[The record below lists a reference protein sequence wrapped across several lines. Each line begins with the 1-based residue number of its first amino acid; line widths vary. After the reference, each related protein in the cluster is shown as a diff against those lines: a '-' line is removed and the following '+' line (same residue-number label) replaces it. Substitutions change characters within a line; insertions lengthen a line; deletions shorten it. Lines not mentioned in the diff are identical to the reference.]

1 MTSANALRST
11 AHPARNEYSERHLTS
26 LNGYAMVVLAIG
38 LALFALYRFVS
49 IAEGMSVTEVLLG
62 HVLTGVLSVIA
73 AVLIFAGLY
82 TLQPNEA
89 ALVTLFG
96 RYAGTD
102 RAEGLRWANPFYVKR
117 RISLRA
123 RNLNSPALKVNDKR
137 GNPVEIG
144 AVIIWRVEDTAKA
157 RFEVDDVD
165 LYVKRRISLRARNL
179 NAPALKVNDKRGN
192 PVEIGAVIIW
202 RVEDTAKARF
212 EVDDV
217 DLYVKLQT
225 EAALRHVASLYA
237 YDEADSDNAHEI
249 TLRGG
254 LDDVAEAL
262 KTELAVRFSSAG
274 VRVSDARL
282 THLAYAPE
290 IAQVM
295 LRRQQAEAVI
305 SARHKIV
312 QGAVAMVES
321 ALTALSERNVV
332 TLDDERK
339 AAMVSNLLVVLCG
352 DKDTQPIINAGTLY
366 S

>member
-1 MTSANALRST
+1 MTSNDNSPRST
-11 AHPARNEYSERHLTS
+11 ERPVRIEYSERRLVS
-26 LNGYAMVVLAIG
+26 MNGYAMVAVAVVLVIVALTRFISIQDGMDVPTIVLQHVLVGGLCVLA
-38 LALFALYRFVS
+38 
-49 IAEGMSVTEVLLG
+49 
-62 HVLTGVLSVIA
+62 
-73 AVLIFAGLY
+73 AVAIVAGLY

-96 RYAGTD
+96 QYAGTD
-102 RAEGLRWANPFYVKR
+102 RAEGLRWANPFYIKR

-165 LYVKRRISLRARNL
+165 LYVK
-179 NAPALKVNDKRGN
+179 
-192 PVEIGAVIIW
+192 
-202 RVEDTAKARF
+202 
-212 EVDDV
+212 
-217 DLYVKLQT
+217 LQS

-237 YDEADSDNAHEI
+237 YDEADSDDAGEI

-254 LDDVAEAL
+254 LDDVALAL
-262 KTELAVRFSSAG
+262 KTELATRFANAG
-274 VRVSDARL
+274 VLVSDARL

-312 QGAVAMVES
+312 QGAVAMVEA

-332 TLDDERK
+332 VLDDERK

-366 S
+366 N

>member
-1 MTSANALRST
+1 MTSNQAWRGASQPTRV
-11 AHPARNEYSERHLTS
+11 EYSERRLAS
-26 LNGYAMVVLAIG
+26 LNGYAMFGLAVVLAVV
-38 LALFALYRFVS
+38 ALSRFVS
-49 IAEGMSVTEVLLG
+49 LRDDMEAGTLLLA
-62 HVLTGVLSVIA
+62 HVLPGALCVLATA
-73 AVLIFAGLY
+73 AIGAGLY

-89 ALVTLFG
+89 AIMTLFG
-96 RYAGTD
+96 QYAGTD
-102 RAEGLRWANPFYVKR
+102 RAEGLRWANPFFVKR

-165 LYVKRRISLRARNL
+165 LYVK
-179 NAPALKVNDKRGN
+179 
-192 PVEIGAVIIW
+192 
-202 RVEDTAKARF
+202 
-212 EVDDV
+212 
-217 DLYVKLQT
+217 LQS

-237 YDEADSDNAHEI
+237 YDEADSEDAGEI

-254 LDDVAEAL
+254 LDAVAQAL
-262 KTELAVRFSSAG
+262 GDELSARFASAG
-274 VRVSDARL
+274 VLVSDARL

-332 TLDDERK
+332 ALDDERK
-339 AAMVSNLLVVLCG
+339 AAMVGNLLVVLCG
-352 DKDTQPIINAGTLY
+352 DSEAQPIINAGTLY
-366 S
+366 G

>member
-1 MTSANALRST
+1 MSM
-11 AHPARNEYSERHLTS
+11 
-26 LNGYAMVVLAIG
+26 NGYAMFVLGVVLAVV
-38 LALFALYRFVS
+38 ALTRFVS
-49 IAEGMSVTEVLLG
+49 IRDDMEASTVLLA
-62 HVLTGVLSVIA
+62 HVLPGALCVLATVAIG
-73 AVLIFAGLY
+73 AGLY

-89 ALVTLFG
+89 AIMTLFG
-96 RYAGTD
+96 QYTGTD
-102 RAEGLRWANPFYVKR
+102 RAEGLRWANPFFVKR

-165 LYVKRRISLRARNL
+165 LYVK
-179 NAPALKVNDKRGN
+179 
-192 PVEIGAVIIW
+192 
-202 RVEDTAKARF
+202 
-212 EVDDV
+212 
-217 DLYVKLQT
+217 LQS

-237 YDEADSDNAHEI
+237 YDEADSEDAHEV

-254 LDDVAEAL
+254 LDAVAQAL
-262 KTELAVRFSSAG
+262 GDELSARFASAG
-274 VRVSDARL
+274 VLVSDARL

-332 TLDDERK
+332 ALDDERK
-339 AAMVSNLLVVLCG
+339 AAMVSNLLVVLCS
-352 DKDTQPIINAGTLY
+352 DNEAQPIINAGTLY
-366 S
+366 G

>member
-1 MTSANALRST
+1 MTSNTGPRGT
-11 AHPARNEYSERHLTS
+11 AHPSRIEYSERRLVS
-26 LNGYAMVVLAIG
+26 MNGYAMVVVAIVLAA
-38 LALFALYRFVS
+38 LALSRFIS
-49 IAEGMSVTEVLLG
+49 INDAMEPGTILLS
-62 HVLTGVLSVIA
+62 HVLPGALCVLATVA
-73 AVLIFAGLY
+73 TVAGLY

-89 ALVTLFG
+89 AIMTLFG
-96 RYAGTD
+96 QYAGTD
-102 RAEGLRWANPFYVKR
+102 RAEGLRWANPFFIKR
-117 RISLRA
+117 RVSLRA

-165 LYVKRRISLRARNL
+165 LYVK
-179 NAPALKVNDKRGN
+179 
-192 PVEIGAVIIW
+192 
-202 RVEDTAKARF
+202 
-212 EVDDV
+212 
-217 DLYVKLQT
+217 LQS

-237 YDEADSDNAHEI
+237 YDEADSDDANEI

-254 LDDVAEAL
+254 LDDVAAAL
-262 KTELAVRFSSAG
+262 STELSARFWSAG
-274 VRVSDARL
+274 VVVSDARL

-352 DKDTQPIINAGTLY
+352 DKDTQPIINTGTLY

>member
-1 MTSANALRST
+1 MTANLAPRRPVQPT
-11 AHPARNEYSERHLTS
+11 RIEYSERRLAS
-26 LNGYAMVVLAIG
+26 INGYAMFVLGVVLAAI
-38 LALFALYRFVS
+38 ALTRFVS
-49 IAEGMSVTEVLLG
+49 IRDDMEAATVLLA
-62 HVLTGVLSVIA
+62 HVLPGALCVLATVAIG
-73 AVLIFAGLY
+73 AGLY

-89 ALVTLFG
+89 AIMTLFG
-96 RYAGTD
+96 QYSGTD
-102 RAEGLRWANPFYVKR
+102 RAEGLRWANPFFVKR

-165 LYVKRRISLRARNL
+165 LYVK
-179 NAPALKVNDKRGN
+179 
-192 PVEIGAVIIW
+192 
-202 RVEDTAKARF
+202 
-212 EVDDV
+212 
-217 DLYVKLQT
+217 LQS

-237 YDEADSDNAHEI
+237 YDEADSEDASEV

-254 LDDVAEAL
+254 LDAVAQAL
-262 KTELAVRFSSAG
+262 GDELAARFASAG
-274 VRVSDARL
+274 VLVSDARL

-312 QGAVAMVES
+312 QGAVAMVEA

-332 TLDDERK
+332 ALDDERK
-339 AAMVSNLLVVLCG
+339 AAMVSNLLVVLCS
-352 DKDTQPIINAGTLY
+352 DNEAQPIINAGTLY
-366 S
+366 G

>member
-1 MTSANALRST
+1 MTSN
-11 AHPARNEYSERHLTS
+11 PASRRASAPTRIEYSERRLTS
-26 LNGYAMVVLAIG
+26 MNGYAMFVLGVI
-38 LALFALYRFVS
+38 LAAVALTRFVS
-49 IAEGMSVTEVLLG
+49 IRDDLDSATILLA
-62 HVLTGVLSVIA
+62 HVLPGALCVLATVAIG
-73 AVLIFAGLY
+73 AGLY

-89 ALVTLFG
+89 AIMTLFG
-96 RYAGTD
+96 QYAGTD
-102 RAEGLRWANPFYVKR
+102 RAEGLRWANPFFVKR

-165 LYVKRRISLRARNL
+165 LYVK
-179 NAPALKVNDKRGN
+179 
-192 PVEIGAVIIW
+192 
-202 RVEDTAKARF
+202 
-212 EVDDV
+212 
-217 DLYVKLQT
+217 LQS

-237 YDEADSDNAHEI
+237 YDEADSEDASEV

-254 LDDVAEAL
+254 LDAVAQAL
-262 KTELAVRFSSAG
+262 GDELSVRFASAG
-274 VRVSDARL
+274 VHVSDARL

-312 QGAVAMVES
+312 QGAVAMVEA

-332 TLDDERK
+332 ALDDERK

-352 DKDTQPIINAGTLY
+352 DGEAQPVINAGTLY
-366 S
+366 G

>member
-1 MTSANALRST
+1 MTSNTALPGT
-11 AHPARNEYSERHLTS
+11 AQSLRNEYSERRLTS
-26 LNGYAMVVLAIG
+26 MNGYAMVAIG
-38 LALFALYRFVS
+38 VVLVLVALSRF
-49 IAEGMSVTEVLLG
+49 IAIHDDMDAATVLLS
-62 HVLTGVLSVIA
+62 HVLPGGLCVLG
-73 AVLIFAGLY
+73 AVAIFAGLY

-89 ALVTLFG
+89 AIMTLFG
-96 RYAGTD
+96 KYSGTD
-102 RAEGLRWANPFYVKR
+102 RAEGLRWANPFFIKR

-165 LYVKRRISLRARNL
+165 LYVK
-179 NAPALKVNDKRGN
+179 
-192 PVEIGAVIIW
+192 
-202 RVEDTAKARF
+202 
-212 EVDDV
+212 
-217 DLYVKLQT
+217 LQS

-237 YDEADSDNAHEI
+237 YDEADSDDAGEI

-254 LDDVAEAL
+254 LDDVALAL
-262 KTELAVRFSSAG
+262 KNELSARFANAG
-274 VRVSDARL
+274 VAVTDARL

-312 QGAVAMVES
+312 QGAVAMVEA

>member
-1 MTSANALRST
+1 MTSNTALPST
-11 AHPARNEYSERHLTS
+11 AQSLRNEYSERRLTS
-26 LNGYAMVVLAIG
+26 MNGYAMAAIGVVLVLVALSRFIAIHDDMD
-38 LALFALYRFVS
+38 AA
-49 IAEGMSVTEVLLG
+49 TVLLS
-62 HVLTGVLSVIA
+62 HVLPGGLCVLG
-73 AVLIFAGLY
+73 AVAVFAGLY

-89 ALVTLFG
+89 AIMTLFG
-96 RYAGTD
+96 QYSGSD
-102 RAEGLRWANPFYVKR
+102 RAEGLRWANPFFIKR

-165 LYVKRRISLRARNL
+165 LYVK
-179 NAPALKVNDKRGN
+179 
-192 PVEIGAVIIW
+192 
-202 RVEDTAKARF
+202 
-212 EVDDV
+212 
-217 DLYVKLQT
+217 LQS

-237 YDEADSDNAHEI
+237 YDEADSDDAGEI

-254 LDDVAEAL
+254 LDDVALAL
-262 KTELAVRFSSAG
+262 KNELSARFANAG
-274 VRVSDARL
+274 VAVTDARL

>member
-1 MTSANALRST
+1 MT
-11 AHPARNEYSERHLTS
+11 
-26 LNGYAMVVLAIG
+26 
-38 LALFALYRFVS
+38 
-49 IAEGMSVTEVLLG
+49 
-62 HVLTGVLSVIA
+62 
-73 AVLIFAGLY
+73 
-82 TLQPNEA
+82 
-89 ALVTLFG
+89 
-96 RYAGTD
+96 
-102 RAEGLRWANPFYVKR
+102 
-117 RISLRA
+117 
-123 RNLNSPALKVNDKR
+123 PALKVNDKR

-144 AVIIWRVEDTAKA
+144 AVIIWRVEDTAK
-157 RFEVDDVD
+157 
-165 LYVKRRISLRARNL
+165 S
-179 NAPALKVNDKRGN
+179 
-192 PVEIGAVIIW
+192 
-202 RVEDTAKARF
+202 RF

-217 DLYVKLQT
+217 DLYVKLQS

-237 YDEADSDNAHEI
+237 YDEADSDDADEI

-254 LDDVAEAL
+254 LDDVALAL
-262 KTELAVRFSSAG
+262 KNELSARFASAG
-274 VRVSDARL
+274 VAVTDARL

-312 QGAVAMVES
+312 QGAVAMVEA

>member
-1 MTSANALRST
+1 MGGVLGSRGT
-11 AHPARNEYSERHLTS
+11 AHTEQPVTTF
-26 LNGYAMVVLAIG
+26 NGFVALIFGLVLLAIG
-38 LALFALYRFVS
+38 GVCMWQAVGHFGVVWGTFS
-49 IAEGMSVTEVLLG
+49 IGVIVILLG
-62 HVLTGVLSVIA
+62 ALTL
-73 AVLIFAGLY
+73 AGLY

-89 ALVTLFG
+89 AILQLFG
-96 RYAGTD
+96 AYRGTS
-102 RAEGLRWANPFYVKR
+102 RVAGLRAANPFYTRKKL
-117 RISLRA
+117 SLRA
-123 RNLNSPALKVNDKR
+123 RNLNGEKLKVNDKR
-137 GNPVEIG
+137 GNPIEIG
-144 AVIIWRVEDTAKA
+144 AVIV
-157 RFEVDDVD
+157 
-165 LYVKRRISLRARNL
+165 
-179 NAPALKVNDKRGN
+179 
-192 PVEIGAVIIW
+192 W

-217 DLYVKLQT
+217 DLYVKLQS

-237 YDEADSDNAHEI
+237 YDEADSQDAEEI

-254 LDDVAEAL
+254 LDDVAQAL
-262 KTELAVRFSSAG
+262 AAELSARFASAG
-274 VRVSDARL
+274 VLVSDARL

-352 DKDTQPIINAGTLY
+352 DNEAQPIINAGTLY

>member
-1 MTSANALRST
+1 MTSNQAPRRASQPTRI
-11 AHPARNEYSERHLTS
+11 EYSERRLMS
-26 LNGYAMVVLAIG
+26 MNGYAMFVLGVVLAVV
-38 LALFALYRFVS
+38 ALTRFVS
-49 IAEGMSVTEVLLG
+49 IRDDMEASTVLLA
-62 HVLTGVLSVIA
+62 HVLPGALCVLATVAIG
-73 AVLIFAGLY
+73 AGLY

-89 ALVTLFG
+89 AIMTLFG
-96 RYAGTD
+96 QYSGTD
-102 RAEGLRWANPFYVKR
+102 RAEGLRWANPFFVKR

-165 LYVKRRISLRARNL
+165 LYVK
-179 NAPALKVNDKRGN
+179 
-192 PVEIGAVIIW
+192 
-202 RVEDTAKARF
+202 
-212 EVDDV
+212 
-217 DLYVKLQT
+217 LQS

-237 YDEADSDNAHEI
+237 YDEADSEDAHEV

-254 LDDVAEAL
+254 LDAVAQAL
-262 KTELAVRFSSAG
+262 GDELSARFASAG
-274 VRVSDARL
+274 VLVSDARL

-332 TLDDERK
+332 ALDDERK
-339 AAMVSNLLVVLCG
+339 AAMVSNLLVVLCS
-352 DKDTQPIINAGTLY
+352 DNEAQPIINAGTLY
-366 S
+366 G

>member
-1 MTSANALRST
+1 MIPHRAVRNA
-11 AHPARNEYSERHLTS
+11 YSEQGLTS
-26 LNGYAMVVLAIG
+26 MNGYAMLAI
-38 LALFALYRFVS
+38 ALVLVAMAISRFVS
-49 IAEGMSVTEVLLG
+49 IDDAMDTATVLLA
-62 HVLTGVLSVIA
+62 HVLPGALCVL
-73 AVLIFAGLY
+73 AVVAVVAGLY

-89 ALVTLFG
+89 AIMTLFG
-96 RYAGTD
+96 KYTGSD
-102 RAEGLRWANPFYVKR
+102 RAEGLRWANPFFIKR

-157 RFEVDDVD
+157 RFEVDDV
-165 LYVKRRISLRARNL
+165 
-179 NAPALKVNDKRGN
+179 
-192 PVEIGAVIIW
+192 E
-202 RVEDTAKARF
+202 
-212 EVDDV
+212 
-217 DLYVKLQT
+217 LYVKLQS

-237 YDEADSDNAHEI
+237 YDEADSADPGEI

-254 LDDVAEAL
+254 LDTVALAL
-262 KTELAVRFSSAG
+262 QSELSARFASAG
-274 VRVSDARL
+274 VAVTEARL

-295 LRRQQAEAVI
+295 LRRQQAEAVV

-321 ALTALSERNVV
+321 ALMALSERNVV

>member
-1 MTSANALRST
+1 MSAIPVRPVPQT
-11 AHPARNEYSERHLTS
+11 VARNEYSERRLTS
-26 LNGYAMVVLAIG
+26 LSGYPMIVAGIG
-38 LALFALYRFVS
+38 LAGLAVTRFIS
-49 IAEGMSVTEVLLG
+49 IGEAMPATEVIVG
-62 HVLTGVLSVIA
+62 HVLP
-73 AVLIFAGLY
+73 AVLCLLGFVAIVTGLY

-89 ALVTLFG
+89 AIVTLFG

-102 RAEGLRWANPFYVKR
+102 RAEGLRWANPFFVKH

-165 LYVKRRISLRARNL
+165 LYVK
-179 NAPALKVNDKRGN
+179 
-192 PVEIGAVIIW
+192 
-202 RVEDTAKARF
+202 
-212 EVDDV
+212 
-217 DLYVKLQT
+217 LQS

-237 YDEADSDNAHEI
+237 YDEADSDDAGKI

-254 LDDVAEAL
+254 LDAVAAAL
-262 KTELAVRFSSAG
+262 AAELSARFASAG
-274 VRVSDARL
+274 VSVSDARL

-312 QGAVAMVES
+312 HGAVAMVES

-332 TLDDERK
+332 VLDDERK

-352 DKDTQPIINAGTLY
+352 DKDTQPIINTGTLY
-366 S
+366 G

>member
-1 MTSANALRST
+1 M
-11 AHPARNEYSERHLTS
+11 
-26 LNGYAMVVLAIG
+26 NGYAMFVLGVVLAII
-38 LALFALYRFVS
+38 ALTRFVS
-49 IAEGMSVTEVLLG
+49 IRDDMEAATVLLA
-62 HVLTGVLSVIA
+62 HVLPGVLCVLATA
-73 AVLIFAGLY
+73 AVGAGLY

-89 ALVTLFG
+89 AIMTLFG
-96 RYAGTD
+96 QYTGTD
-102 RAEGLRWANPFYVKR
+102 RAEGLRWANPFFVKR

-165 LYVKRRISLRARNL
+165 LYVK
-179 NAPALKVNDKRGN
+179 
-192 PVEIGAVIIW
+192 
-202 RVEDTAKARF
+202 
-212 EVDDV
+212 
-217 DLYVKLQT
+217 LQS

-237 YDEADSDNAHEI
+237 YDEADSEDAGEV

-254 LDDVAEAL
+254 LDAVAQAL
-262 KTELAVRFSSAG
+262 SDELSVRFASAG
-274 VRVSDARL
+274 VLVSDARL

-352 DKDTQPIINAGTLY
+352 DNDAQPIINAGTLY

>member
-1 MTSANALRST
+1 MNSNTALQST
-11 AHPARNEYSERHLTS
+11 PHPARIEYSERRLTS
-26 LNGYAMVVLAIG
+26 MNGYAMFAIALVLIAFAISRF
-38 LALFALYRFVS
+38 ATINDAMDVNTVLFS
-49 IAEGMSVTEVLLG
+49 
-62 HVLTGVLSVIA
+62 HVLVGAPAVLA
-73 AVLIFAGLY
+73 AVLIIAGLY

-89 ALVTLFG
+89 ALITLFG
-96 RYAGTD
+96 QYAGTD
-102 RAEGLRWANPFYVKR
+102 RAEGLRWANPFYIKR

-144 AVIIWRVEDTAKA
+144 AVIVWRVDDTAKA
-157 RFEVDDVD
+157 R
-165 LYVKRRISLRARNL
+165 Y
-179 NAPALKVNDKRGN
+179 
-192 PVEIGAVIIW
+192 
-202 RVEDTAKARF
+202 

-217 DLYVKLQT
+217 DLYVKLQS

-237 YDEADSDNAHEI
+237 YDEADSDDAHEI

-254 LDDVAEAL
+254 LDTVALAL
-262 KTELAVRFSSAG
+262 KTELSERFSTAG
-274 VRVSDARL
+274 VFVADARL

-312 QGAVAMVES
+312 QGAVAMVEA
-321 ALTALSERNVV
+321 ALKALSERNVV
-332 TLDDERK
+332 ELDDERK

-352 DKDTQPIINAGTLY
+352 DKDTSNPSSTPAPCTTEAMGMSNPPHRG
-366 S
+366 

>member
-1 MTSANALRST
+1 MTSNNALRGT
-11 AHPARNEYSERHLTS
+11 AQSVRNEYSERRLTS
-26 LNGYAMVVLAIG
+26 MNGYAMVALAIVLAG
-38 LALFALYRFVS
+38 VAASRFLS
-49 IAEGMSVTEVLLG
+49 ITDGMDVASVLLG
-62 HVLTGVLSVIA
+62 HVLVGALCLIA
-73 AVLIFAGLY
+73 TVLIAVGLY

-89 ALVTLFG
+89 AIVTLFG
-96 RYAGTD
+96 HYSGTD
-102 RAEGLRWANPFYVKR
+102 RAEGLRWTNPFTVKH

-144 AVIIWRVEDTAKA
+144 AVIIWRVEDTAK
-157 RFEVDDVD
+157 
-165 LYVKRRISLRARNL
+165 S
-179 NAPALKVNDKRGN
+179 
-192 PVEIGAVIIW
+192 
-202 RVEDTAKARF
+202 RF

-217 DLYVKLQT
+217 DLYVKLQS

-237 YDEADSDNAHEI
+237 YDEADSDDADEI

-254 LDDVAEAL
+254 LDDVALAL
-262 KTELAVRFSSAG
+262 KNELSARFASAG
-274 VRVSDARL
+274 VAVTDARL

-312 QGAVAMVES
+312 QGAVAMVEA

>member
-1 MTSANALRST
+1 MTSN
-11 AHPARNEYSERHLTS
+11 PAPRGAARPTRIEYSERRLTS
-26 LNGYAMVVLAIG
+26 MNGYAMIVVAIVLAG
-38 LALFALYRFVS
+38 FALSRFVS
-49 IAEGMSVTEVLLG
+49 ITDAMDPPTILLS
-62 HVLTGVLSVIA
+62 HVLPGALCVLATVAI
-73 AVLIFAGLY
+73 LAGLY

-89 ALVTLFG
+89 AIMTLFG
-96 RYAGTD
+96 QYAGTD
-102 RAEGLRWANPFYVKR
+102 RAEGLRWANPFFIKR
-117 RISLRA
+117 RVSLRA

-165 LYVKRRISLRARNL
+165 LYVK
-179 NAPALKVNDKRGN
+179 
-192 PVEIGAVIIW
+192 
-202 RVEDTAKARF
+202 
-212 EVDDV
+212 
-217 DLYVKLQT
+217 LQS

-237 YDEADSDNAHEI
+237 YDEADSDDASEI

-254 LDDVAEAL
+254 LDAVAAAL
-262 KTELAVRFSSAG
+262 STELSARFWSAG
-274 VRVSDARL
+274 VIVSDARL

-312 QGAVAMVES
+312 QGAVAMVEA

-352 DKDTQPIINAGTLY
+352 DKDTQPIINTGTLY

>member
-1 MTSANALRST
+1 MTSNTGPRGA
-11 AHPARNEYSERHLTS
+11 AHPTRIEYSERRLVS
-26 LNGYAMVVLAIG
+26 MNGYAMIVVAIVLAA
-38 LALFALYRFVS
+38 LALSRFIS
-49 IAEGMSVTEVLLG
+49 IDDAMEPGTILLS
-62 HVLTGVLSVIA
+62 HVLPGALCVLATVA
-73 AVLIFAGLY
+73 TVAGLY

-89 ALVTLFG
+89 AIMTLFG
-96 RYAGTD
+96 QYAGTD
-102 RAEGLRWANPFYVKR
+102 RAEGLRWANPFFIKR
-117 RISLRA
+117 RVSLRA

-165 LYVKRRISLRARNL
+165 LYVK
-179 NAPALKVNDKRGN
+179 
-192 PVEIGAVIIW
+192 
-202 RVEDTAKARF
+202 
-212 EVDDV
+212 
-217 DLYVKLQT
+217 LQS

-237 YDEADSDNAHEI
+237 YDEADSDDANEI

-254 LDDVAEAL
+254 LDDVAAAL
-262 KTELAVRFSSAG
+262 STELSARFWSAG
-274 VRVSDARL
+274 VVVSDARL

-352 DKDTQPIINAGTLY
+352 DKDTQPIINTGTLY

>member
-1 MTSANALRST
+1 MTSTSAPRGPALPT
-11 AHPARNEYSERHLTS
+11 RNEYSERRLTS
-26 LNGYAMVVLAIG
+26 MNGYAMLAI
-38 LALFALYRFVS
+38 AIAAIVFAITRFAS
-49 IAEGMSVTEVLLG
+49 IDEGMAVSAVLVG
-62 HVLTGVLSVIA
+62 HVLAGGLCILA
-73 AVLIFAGLY
+73 AVMVFIGLY

-89 ALVTLFG
+89 AIVTLFG
-96 RYAGTD
+96 HYSGTD
-102 RAEGLRWANPFYVKR
+102 RAEGLRWTNPFTVKR

-165 LYVKRRISLRARNL
+165 LYVK
-179 NAPALKVNDKRGN
+179 
-192 PVEIGAVIIW
+192 
-202 RVEDTAKARF
+202 
-212 EVDDV
+212 
-217 DLYVKLQT
+217 LQS

-237 YDEADSDNAHEI
+237 YDEADSDNPGEI

-254 LDDVAEAL
+254 LDAVALAL
-262 KTELAVRFSSAG
+262 KSELSDRFANAG
-274 VRVSDARL
+274 VTVTDARL

-312 QGAVAMVES
+312 QGAVAMVEA

>member
-1 MTSANALRST
+1 MNSNSPLWATL
-11 AHPARNEYSERHLTS
+11 HPTRIEYSERPLTS
-26 LNGYAMVVLAIG
+26 LNGDAMVAVG
-38 LALFALYRFVS
+38 LVS
-49 IAEGMSVTEVLLG
+49 IALAVWRLSSITDALEGSALAWHLVPGGLCIFVTAL
-62 HVLTGVLSVIA
+62 IA
-73 AVLIFAGLY
+73 AGLY

-89 ALVTLFG
+89 AIVTLFG
-96 RYAGTD
+96 QYSGTD
-102 RAEGLRWANPFYVKR
+102 RAEGLRWANPLHIKR

-144 AVIIWRVEDTAKA
+144 AVIIWRVED
-157 RFEVDDVD
+157 
-165 LYVKRRISLRARNL
+165 S
-179 NAPALKVNDKRGN
+179 
-192 PVEIGAVIIW
+192 
-202 RVEDTAKARF
+202 AKARF

-217 DLYVKLQT
+217 DLYVKLQS

-237 YDEADSDNAHEI
+237 YDEADSDDPGEI

-254 LDDVAEAL
+254 LDEVALAL
-262 KTELAVRFSSAG
+262 KTALSTRFVSAG
-274 VRVSDARL
+274 VWVADARL

-312 QGAVAMVES
+312 QGAVAMVEA

-352 DKDTQPIINAGTLY
+352 DKEAQPIINAGTLY

>member
-1 MTSANALRST
+1 MTSNTALPGK
-11 AHPARNEYSERHLTS
+11 AQPLRNEYSERRLTS
-26 LNGYAMVVLAIG
+26 MNGYAMAAIGVVLV
-38 LALFALYRFVS
+38 LVALSRFIS
-49 IAEGMSVTEVLLG
+49 IHDDMDAATVLLS
-62 HVLTGVLSVIA
+62 HVLPGALCVLATVAIA
-73 AVLIFAGLY
+73 AGLY
-82 TLQPNEA
+82 MLQPNEA
-89 ALVTLFG
+89 AIMTLFG
-96 RYAGTD
+96 KYSGTD
-102 RAEGLRWANPFYVKR
+102 RAEGLRWANPFFIKR

-165 LYVKRRISLRARNL
+165 LYVK
-179 NAPALKVNDKRGN
+179 
-192 PVEIGAVIIW
+192 
-202 RVEDTAKARF
+202 
-212 EVDDV
+212 
-217 DLYVKLQT
+217 LQS

-237 YDEADSDNAHEI
+237 YDEADSEDSREI

-254 LDDVAEAL
+254 LDDVALAL
-262 KTELAVRFSSAG
+262 KNELSARFANAG
-274 VRVSDARL
+274 VAVTDARL

-312 QGAVAMVES
+312 QGAVAMVEA

>member
-1 MTSANALRST
+1 MTSNNALRGT
-11 AHPARNEYSERHLTS
+11 AQPARNEYSERRLTS
-26 LNGYAMVVLAIG
+26 MNGYAMVAIAIVLAVVAVSRFLSIG
-38 LALFALYRFVS
+38 D
-49 IAEGMSVTEVLLG
+49 GMDVATVLLG
-62 HVLTGVLSVIA
+62 HVLVGALCLIA
-73 AVLIFAGLY
+73 TVLIAVGLY

-89 ALVTLFG
+89 AIVTLFG
-96 RYAGTD
+96 HYSGTD
-102 RAEGLRWANPFYVKR
+102 RAEGLRWTNPFTVKR

-165 LYVKRRISLRARNL
+165 LYVK
-179 NAPALKVNDKRGN
+179 
-192 PVEIGAVIIW
+192 
-202 RVEDTAKARF
+202 
-212 EVDDV
+212 
-217 DLYVKLQT
+217 LQS

-237 YDEADSDNAHEI
+237 YDEADSDDADEI

-254 LDDVAEAL
+254 LDDVALAL
-262 KTELAVRFSSAG
+262 KNELSARFASAG
-274 VRVSDARL
+274 VAVTDARL

-312 QGAVAMVES
+312 QGAVAMVEA

>member
-1 MTSANALRST
+1 MTSNTASRS
-11 AHPARNEYSERHLTS
+11 AAQPVRNEYSERRLLS
-26 LNGYAMVVLAIG
+26 MNGYAMAAAAVVLVGVAVARFATIG
-38 LALFALYRFVS
+38 AGTDVATVLVS
-49 IAEGMSVTEVLLG
+49 
-62 HVLTGVLSVIA
+62 HVLAGGLCILG
-73 AVLIFAGLY
+73 AVLCVAGLY

-89 ALVTLFG
+89 AIVTLFG
-96 RYAGTD
+96 QYSGTD
-102 RAEGLRWANPFYVKR
+102 RAEGLRWTNPLAVKR

-123 RNLNSPALKVNDKR
+123 RNLNS
-137 GNPVEIG
+137 
-144 AVIIWRVEDTAKA
+144 
-157 RFEVDDVD
+157 
-165 LYVKRRISLRARNL
+165 
-179 NAPALKVNDKRGN
+179 PALKVNDKRGN

-237 YDEADSDNAHEI
+237 YDEADSDDAGEV

-254 LDDVAEAL
+254 LDAVALAL
-262 KTELAVRFSSAG
+262 QAELGTRFASAG
-274 VRVSDARL
+274 VNVTDARL

-366 S
+366 N

>member
-1 MTSANALRST
+1 MTSNNALRGT
-11 AHPARNEYSERHLTS
+11 ASSARIEYSERRLTS
-26 LNGYAMVVLAIG
+26 MNGYAMVALALALIALALWRFGSIADGMEARTVLLSHVLAGG
-38 LALFALYRFVS
+38 LCV
-49 IAEGMSVTEVLLG
+49 V
-62 HVLTGVLSVIA
+62 A
-73 AVLIFAGLY
+73 AALIFAGLY

-89 ALVTLFG
+89 AIVTLFG
-96 RYAGTD
+96 QYGGTD
-102 RAEGLRWANPFYVKR
+102 RAEGLRWANPLYIKR

-165 LYVKRRISLRARNL
+165 LYVK
-179 NAPALKVNDKRGN
+179 
-192 PVEIGAVIIW
+192 
-202 RVEDTAKARF
+202 
-212 EVDDV
+212 
-217 DLYVKLQT
+217 LQS

-237 YDEADSDNAHEI
+237 YDEADSDDAGEI

-254 LDDVAEAL
+254 LDDVALAL
-262 KTELAVRFSSAG
+262 KNELSARFANAG
-274 VRVSDARL
+274 VTVTDARL

-312 QGAVAMVES
+312 QGAVAMVEA

>member
-1 MTSANALRST
+1 MTSNNALRGT
-11 AHPARNEYSERHLTS
+11 AQPARNEYSERHLAS
-26 LNGYAMVVLAIG
+26 MNGYAMVAIAIVLAGI
-38 LALFALYRFVS
+38 AASRFVS
-49 IAEGMSVTEVLLG
+49 ITDGMDVATVLLG
-62 HVLTGVLSVIA
+62 HVLVGALCLIA
-73 AVLIFAGLY
+73 TVLIAVGLY

-89 ALVTLFG
+89 AIVTLFG
-96 RYAGTD
+96 HYSGTD
-102 RAEGLRWANPFYVKR
+102 RAEGLRWTNPFTVKR

-144 AVIIWRVEDTAKA
+144 AVIIWRVEDTAK
-157 RFEVDDVD
+157 
-165 LYVKRRISLRARNL
+165 S
-179 NAPALKVNDKRGN
+179 
-192 PVEIGAVIIW
+192 
-202 RVEDTAKARF
+202 RF

-217 DLYVKLQT
+217 DLYVKLQS

-237 YDEADSDNAHEI
+237 YDEADSDDADEI

-254 LDDVAEAL
+254 LDDVALAL
-262 KTELAVRFSSAG
+262 KTELSARFASAG
-274 VRVSDARL
+274 VTVTDARL

-312 QGAVAMVES
+312 QGAVAMVEA

-352 DKDTQPIINAGTLY
+352 DKDTQPIINTGTLY